1 LRRPEKHFEELS
13 VNTKLNVKLVG
24 VIAATVLLAGC
35 HSKSETAGDTSS
47 MNGDVSSSQ
56 TGSGTATPGSEADLA
71 QNVGDRV
78 FFELNNS
85 ELSQEAR
92 QTLDRQ
98 AAWLK
103 RYPSVRVTLEGHCD
117 ERGTREYNMALG
129 ARRANAAR
137 AYLVALGVESGRIQ
151 TVSYGA
157 ERPAVLGTGESVWSQ
172 NRRAVTVVAQAGA

>member
-1 LRRPEKHFEELS
+1 MNMKIVGALAVTL
-13 VNTKLNVKLVG
+13 LV
-24 VIAATVLLAGC
+24 AGC
-35 HSKSETAGDTSS
+35 SSK
-47 MNGDVSSSQ
+47 SQ
-56 TGSGTATPGSEADLA
+56 TGSQTDMTGTNGSETQQTFIPGSEQDLQ

-78 FFELNNS
+78 FFELDRS

-103 RYPSVRVTLEGHCD
+103 QYPAVRVTLEGHCD

-137 AYLVALGVESGRIQ
+137 AYLVALGIQSARIQ

-157 ERPAVLGTGESVWSQ
+157 ERPAVLGTGEAVWSQ
-172 NRRAVTVVAQAGA
+172 NRRAVTVVAQAGS

>member
-1 LRRPEKHFEELS
+1 VTL
-13 VNTKLNVKLVG
+13 
-24 VIAATVLLAGC
+24 AMAGC
-35 HSKSETAGDTSS
+35 ASKPQTGPQTEGPMTTESTTSS
-47 MNGDVSSSQ
+47 VI
-56 TGSGTATPGSEADLA
+56 PGSEQDLA

-78 FFELNNS
+78 FFELDHS
-85 ELSQEAR
+85 DLSQEAR

-103 RYPSVRVTLEGHCD
+103 RFPAVSVTLEGHCD

-137 AYLVALGVESGRIQ
+137 AYLVALGIQTARIQ

-172 NRRAVTVVAQAGA
+172 NRRAVTVVAQAGS

>member
-1 LRRPEKHFEELS
+1 M
-13 VNTKLNVKLVG
+13 KLAG
-24 VIAATVLLAGC
+24 VVAVTLLLAAC
-35 HSKSETAGDTSS
+35 SSKKADTASETTGGGVETSS
-47 MNGDVSSSQ
+47 
-56 TGSGTATPGSEADLA
+56 AAIPGSEADLQ

-78 FFELNNS
+78 FFQLNES
-85 ELSQEAR
+85 GLSPEAR
-92 QTLDRQ
+92 ATLDRQ

-103 RYPSVRVTLEGHCD
+103 RYPSVAVTIEGHCD

-137 AYLVALGVESGRIQ
+137 AYLVALGIPSGRLQ

-172 NRRAVTVVAQAGA
+172 NRRAVTVVASAGS

>member
-1 LRRPEKHFEELS
+1 
-13 VNTKLNVKLVG
+13 VNTKMHMKLVG
-24 VIAATVLLAGC
+24 VVAVTLLLAAC
-35 HSKSETAGDTSS
+35 SSKKTAETGSETTGGIGSETAG
-47 MNGDVSSSQ
+47 
-56 TGSGTATPGSEADLA
+56 AAIPGSEADLQ

-92 QTLDRQ
+92 GTLDRQ

-103 RYPSVRVTLEGHCD
+103 RYPSVAVTIEGHCD

-137 AYLVALGVESGRIQ
+137 AYLVALGIPSGRLQ

-172 NRRAVTVVAQAGA
+172 NRRAVTVVASAGS

>member
-1 LRRPEKHFEELS
+1 M
-13 VNTKLNVKLVG
+13 KLIG
-24 VIAATVLLAGC
+24 VFAALALLAGC
-35 HSKSETAGDTSS
+35 SHKPETTGGETGGSTAIES
-47 MNGDVSSSQ
+47 NG
-56 TGSGTATPGSEADLA
+56 GGMATPGSEADLQ

-78 FFELNNS
+78 FFALDKS

-92 QTLDRQ
+92 ATLNRQ

-103 RYPSVRVTLEGHCD
+103 KYPSVRVTIEGHCD

-129 ARRANAAR
+129 ARRANVVR
-137 AYLVALGVESGRIQ
+137 VFLVALGIDGGRLS

-172 NRRAVTVVAQAGA
+172 NRRAVTVVQ

>member
-1 LRRPEKHFEELS
+1 M
-13 VNTKLNVKLVG
+13 NMKLVG
-24 VIAATVLLAGC
+24 VLAVSVLLAGC
-35 HSKSETAGDTSS
+35 HSKSNTASETDSAL
-47 MNGDVSSSQ
+47 NGGVQSSS
-56 TGSGTATPGSEADLA
+56 TAIPGSEADLA

-78 FFELNNS
+78 FFDLNNS

-92 QTLDRQ
+92 QTLDKQ

-103 RYPSVRVTLEGHCD
+103 RYPAVRVTLEGHCD

-137 AYLVALGVESGRIQ
+137 AYLVALGVDTDRIQ

-157 ERPAVLGTGESVWSQ
+157 ERPAVLGTGEAVWQQ
-172 NRRAVTVVAQAGA
+172 NRRAVTVVAQAGS

>member
-1 LRRPEKHFEELS
+1 MNMNMKIVGALAVTL
-13 VNTKLNVKLVG
+13 LV
-24 VIAATVLLAGC
+24 AGC
-35 HSKSETAGDTSS
+35 SSK
-47 MNGDVSSSQ
+47 SQ
-56 TGSGTATPGSEADLA
+56 TGAQTDQTGMTDSSAMGGSVIPGSEQDLA

-78 FFELNNS
+78 FFELDRS

-103 RYPSVRVTLEGHCD
+103 QYPAVRVTLEGHCD

-137 AYLVALGVESGRIQ
+137 AYLVALGIQSGRIQ

-157 ERPAVLGTGESVWSQ
+157 ERPAVLGTGEAVWTQ
-172 NRRAVTVVAQAGA
+172 NRRAVTVVAQAGS

>member
-1 LRRPEKHFEELS
+1 
-13 VNTKLNVKLVG
+13 VNMNMKIVGAFAVTMLV
-24 VIAATVLLAGC
+24 AGC
-35 HSKSETAGDTSS
+35 ASKPQTTGAQTDS
-47 MNGDVSSSQ
+47 NGIDSSQ
-56 TGSGTATPGSEADLA
+56 TGGAVIPGSEQDLA

-103 RYPSVRVTLEGHCD
+103 RFPAVRITLEGHCD

-137 AYLVALGVESGRIQ
+137 SYLVALGIQTARIQ

-172 NRRAVTVVAQAGA
+172 NRRAVTVVAQAGS

>member
-1 LRRPEKHFEELS
+1 MNMNMKVAGALAVTL
-13 VNTKLNVKLVG
+13 LV
-24 VIAATVLLAGC
+24 AGC
-35 HSKSETAGDTSS
+35 ASK
-47 MNGDVSSSQ
+47 SQ
-56 TGSGTATPGSEADLA
+56 TGPVGETGMTSDNSMSQSSAIPGSEQDLA

-103 RYPSVRVTLEGHCD
+103 RFPAVRVTLEGHCD

-137 AYLVALGVESGRIQ
+137 AYLVALGIPSGRIQ

-157 ERPAVLGTGESVWSQ
+157 ERPAVQGTGESVWSQ
-172 NRRAVTVVAQAGA
+172 NRRAVTVVAQAGS

>member
-1 LRRPEKHFEELS
+1 MNMNMKIVGALAVTL
-13 VNTKLNVKLVG
+13 LV
-24 VIAATVLLAGC
+24 AGC
-35 HSKSETAGDTSS
+35 SSK
-47 MNGDVSSSQ
+47 SQ
-56 TGSGTATPGSEADLA
+56 TGAQTDQTGMVDSSASGGSVIPGSEQDLA

-78 FFELNNS
+78 FFELDRS

-103 RYPSVRVTLEGHCD
+103 QYASVRVTLEGHCD

-137 AYLVALGVESGRIQ
+137 AYLVALGIQSARIQ

-157 ERPAVLGTGESVWSQ
+157 ERPAVLGTGEAVWTQ
-172 NRRAVTVVAQAGA
+172 NRRAVTVVAQAGS

>member
-1 LRRPEKHFEELS
+1 
-13 VNTKLNVKLVG
+13 VNMNMKIVGALAVTLLV
-24 VIAATVLLAGC
+24 AGC
-35 HSKSETAGDTSS
+35 SSK
-47 MNGDVSSSQ
+47 SQ
-56 TGSGTATPGSEADLA
+56 TGAQTDQTGMTDSSAMGGSVIPGSEQDLA

-78 FFELNNS
+78 FFELDRS

-103 RYPSVRVTLEGHCD
+103 QYPAVRVTLEGHCD

-137 AYLVALGVESGRIQ
+137 AYLVALGIQSGRIQ

-157 ERPAVLGTGESVWSQ
+157 ERPAVLGTGEAVWTQ
-172 NRRAVTVVAQAGA
+172 NRRAVTVVAQAGS

>member
-1 LRRPEKHFEELS
+1 
-13 VNTKLNVKLVG
+13 VNTKMHMKLVG
-24 VIAATVLLAGC
+24 VVAVTLLLAAC
-35 HSKSETAGDTSS
+35 SSKKTETGMET
-47 MNGDVSSSQ
+47 
-56 TGSGTATPGSEADLA
+56 TGGTGGETSGTAIPGSEADLQ

-78 FFELNNS
+78 FFQLNES
-85 ELSQEAR
+85 GLSQEAR
-92 QTLDRQ
+92 GTLDRQ

-103 RYPSVRVTLEGHCD
+103 KYPSVAVTIEGHCD

-137 AYLVALGVESGRIQ
+137 AYLVALGIPSSRLQ

-172 NRRAVTVVAQAGA
+172 NRRAVTVVASAGS

>member
-1 LRRPEKHFEELS
+1 MRTNF
-13 VNTKLNVKLVG
+13 KLIGSL
-24 VIAATVLLAGC
+24 ALVLLVAGC
-35 HSKSETAGDTSS
+35 SHKETTTGTEGQDSMANGGIQSGGMAGA
-47 MNGDVSSSQ
+47 
-56 TGSGTATPGSEADLA
+56 ATPGSEQDLV

-78 FFELNNS
+78 FFELNQS
-85 ELSQEAR
+85 DLSQEAR

-103 RYPSVRVTLEGHCD
+103 RYPAVRVTVEGHCD

-157 ERPAVLGTGESVWSQ
+157 ERPAVLGTGESVWAQ
-172 NRRAVTVVAQAGA
+172 NRRAVTVVAQAGS

>member
-1 LRRPEKHFEELS
+1 MNMKIAGALAVTL
-13 VNTKLNVKLVG
+13 LV
-24 VIAATVLLAGC
+24 AGC
-35 HSKSETAGDTSS
+35 SSKPQTTGAQTDTGMSTTQGDI
-47 MNGDVSSSQ
+47 G
-56 TGSGTATPGSEADLA
+56 AAPGSEQDLA

-78 FFELNNS
+78 FFELDHS
-85 ELSQEAR
+85 DLSQEAR

-103 RYPSVRVTLEGHCD
+103 RYPAVRVTLEGHCD

-137 AYLVALGVESGRIQ
+137 AYLVALGIQTARIQ

-172 NRRAVTVVAQAGA
+172 NRRAVTVVAQAGS

>member
-1 LRRPEKHFEELS
+1 M
-13 VNTKLNVKLVG
+13 NTNMKIVGALAVTLLV
-24 VIAATVLLAGC
+24 AGC
-35 HSKSETAGDTSS
+35 SSK
-47 MNGDVSSSQ
+47 SQ
-56 TGSGTATPGSEADLA
+56 TGAQTDTPGMTDQTQMGGSAIPGSEQDLQ

-78 FFELNNS
+78 FFELDRS

-103 RYPSVRVTLEGHCD
+103 KFPAVRVTLEGHCD

-137 AYLVALGVESGRIQ
+137 AYLVALGIQSGRIQ

-172 NRRAVTVVAQAGA
+172 NRRAVTVVAQAGS

>member
-1 LRRPEKHFEELS
+1 MNLKWIGLFAVLA
-13 VNTKLNVKLVG
+13 LV
-24 VIAATVLLAGC
+24 AGC
-35 HSKSETAGDTSS
+35 SSKSETSGTEQGATTGGS
-47 MNGDVSSSQ
+47 GISSSS
-56 TGSGTATPGSEADLA
+56 TAAPGTEADLA

-78 FFELNNS
+78 FFELDKS
-85 ELSQEAR
+85 DLSQEAR

-103 RYPSVRVTLEGHCD
+103 RYGTVHVVIEGHCD

-129 ARRANAAR
+129 ARRANTVKS
-137 AYLVALGVESGRIQ
+137 YLAALGIDPGRLG

-172 NRRAVTVVAQAGA
+172 NRRGVTVVQ

>member
-1 LRRPEKHFEELS
+1 MNIKIVGALAVTL
-13 VNTKLNVKLVG
+13 LV
-24 VIAATVLLAGC
+24 AGC
-35 HSKSETAGDTSS
+35 SSK
-47 MNGDVSSSQ
+47 SQ
-56 TGSGTATPGSEADLA
+56 TGPQTSDTGMSGSETSSSVIPGSEQDLA

-103 RYPSVRVTLEGHCD
+103 KFPAVSVTLEGHCD

-137 AYLVALGVESGRIQ
+137 AYLVALGIPSGRIQ

>member
-1 LRRPEKHFEELS
+1 M
-13 VNTKLNVKLVG
+13 NTKMHMKLAG
-24 VIAATVLLAGC
+24 VVAVTLLLAAC
-35 HSKSETAGDTSS
+35 SSKKSETGSETTGGGGVESTS
-47 MNGDVSSSQ
+47 
-56 TGSGTATPGSEADLA
+56 AAIPGSEADLQ

-78 FFELNNS
+78 FFQLNES
-85 ELSQEAR
+85 GLSAEAR
-92 QTLDRQ
+92 ATLDRQ

-103 RYPSVRVTLEGHCD
+103 RYPSVAVTIEGHCD

-137 AYLVALGVESGRIQ
+137 AYLVALGIPSGRLQ

-172 NRRAVTVVAQAGA
+172 NRRAVTVVASAGS

>member
-1 LRRPEKHFEELS
+1 M
-13 VNTKLNVKLVG
+13 NMKLVG
-24 VIAATVLLAGC
+24 ILAATLLVAGC
-35 HSKSETAGDTSS
+35 SSKKGTETAATDSS
-47 MNGDVSSSQ
+47 MTSEA
-56 TGSGTATPGSEADLA
+56 TGGAIPGSEQDLQ

-78 FFELNNS
+78 FFELDRS

-92 QTLDRQ
+92 STLDRQ

-103 RYPSVRVTLEGHCD
+103 KFPAVRVTVEGHCD

-137 AYLVALGVESGRIQ
+137 AYLVALGIESGRIQ

-172 NRRAVTVVAQAGA
+172 NRRAVTVVAQAGS

>member
-1 LRRPEKHFEELS
+1 MNMKI
-13 VNTKLNVKLVG
+13 VG
-24 VIAATVLLAGC
+24 AVAVTLLMAGC
-35 HSKSETAGDTSS
+35 ASK
-47 MNGDVSSSQ
+47 SQ
-56 TGSGTATPGSEADLA
+56 TGPQTEGTGMSSETQSTVIPGSEQDLS

-78 FFELNNS
+78 FFELNTS

-103 RYPSVRVTLEGHCD
+103 KFPAVRVTLEGHCD

-137 AYLVALGVESGRIQ
+137 SYLVALGIQTARIQ

-172 NRRAVTVVAQAGA
+172 NRRAVTVVAQAGS

>member
-1 LRRPEKHFEELS
+1 MNMKIVGAVAVTL
-13 VNTKLNVKLVG
+13 LV
-24 VIAATVLLAGC
+24 AGC
-35 HSKSETAGDTSS
+35 SSKP
-47 MNGDVSSSQ
+47 Q
-56 TGSGTATPGSEADLA
+56 TGSQTDMTGSGGSETQTTAIPGSEQDLQ

-78 FFELNNS
+78 FFELDRS

-103 RYPSVRVTLEGHCD
+103 KFPAVRVTLEGHCD

-137 AYLVALGVESGRIQ
+137 AYLVALGIQTARIQ

-157 ERPAVLGTGESVWSQ
+157 ERPAVLGTGEAVWSQ
-172 NRRAVTVVAQAGA
+172 NRRAVTVVAQTGS

>member
-1 LRRPEKHFEELS
+1 MNMNMKIVGALAVTL
-13 VNTKLNVKLVG
+13 LV
-24 VIAATVLLAGC
+24 AGC
-35 HSKSETAGDTSS
+35 SSK
-47 MNGDVSSSQ
+47 SQ
-56 TGSGTATPGSEADLA
+56 TGSQTDQTGMTDQTQMGGSAIPGSEEDLK

-78 FFELNNS
+78 FFELDRS

-103 RYPSVRVTLEGHCD
+103 RYPAVRVTLEGHCD

-137 AYLVALGVESGRIQ
+137 AYLVALGIQSARIQ

-157 ERPAVLGTGESVWSQ
+157 ERPAVLGTGEAVWSQ
-172 NRRAVTVVAQAGA
+172 NRRAVTVVAQAGS